1 VPDTEPHTDPLRPAL
16 WFRVLLP
23 GGALGP
29 GKIALLRLIGE
40 TGSVSAAARRLG
52 MSHARS
58 VKLVAE
64 LNAIGAEPMVATR
77 AGGETGGGATL
88 TACGRRVLDAYDAL
102 DDTVRAAA
110 APLVARLTDAA
121 RGG

>member
-1 VPDTEPHTDPLRPAL
+1 MTDAPPRPTL

-29 GKIALLRLIGE
+29 GKITLLRLIGE
-40 TGSVSAAARRLG
+40 AGSVSGAARSLG

-64 LNAIGAEPMVATR
+64 LNAMGTEPMVATR
-77 AGGETGGGATL
+77 AGGEAGGGATL
-88 TACGRRVLDAYDAL
+88 TDHGRRVLAAYDAL
-102 DDTVRAAA
+102 EETVRAAA
-110 APLVARLTDAA
+110 APGVARLADAV